1 MNLITV
7 VGSADP
13 FLVSETQVNADG
25 VHVWPF
31 QPSFPVDVLRHSL
44 SGSRPFRMNR
54 HDYFELVY
62 LLSGTLV
69 WQVQDTF
76 LTANEGDLFVM
87 TSPKFHRVTEESD
100 ANVTVQ
106 SLFFDRSLL
115 ASTVGSDFEYLNCLF
130 TDVRNHQHLFSG
142 TTKLPGEIRRLM
154 EEIARELPAQSDRAR
169 LCVRTYVKMALVQ
182 LMDNM
187 AQPGSSYPAAS
198 RRQGS
203 LDRLQ
208 PLFDALETD
217 FSGHI
222 STNDAASILNMSL
235 STFRRT
241 FMQLTGQ
248 SFVEYLNNFRI
259 AKAQKLIATT
269 NMPISEVCLEV
280 GFCDQSYF
288 GMIFRRLTKM
298 TPRRYRQHM
307 RESLGQHTAP
317 LSLEDVLLSR
327 RIA

>member
-1 MNLITV
+1 
-7 VGSADP
+7 
-13 FLVSETQVNADG
+13 
-25 VHVWPF
+25 
-31 QPSFPVDVLRHSL
+31 
-44 SGSRPFRMNR
+44 MNR
-54 HDYFELVY
+54 HDYFEIVY

-69 WQVQDTF
+69 WQIQDSF

-87 TSPKFHRVTEESD
+87 TCPKFHRVTERSG
-100 ANVTVQ
+100 AKVTVQ

-115 ASTVGSDFEYLNCLF
+115 GSTVGGDFEYLNSIF
-130 TDVRNHQHLFSG
+130 TDVRNQEHLFSG
-142 TTKLPGEIRRLM
+142 TTSLPGEIRKLM

-169 LCVRTYVKMALVQ
+169 LCVRAYVKMALVL

-187 AQPGSSYPAAS
+187 VHADSRYSAAN

-208 PLFDALETD
+208 PLFDALEREH
-217 FSGHI
+217 SRHI
-222 STNDAASILNMSL
+222 STSDAASILNMSL

-241 FMQLTGQ
+241 FMQFTGQ

-269 NMPISEVCLEV
+269 DMPISEVCLEV

-298 TPRRYRQHM
+298 TPRRYRQHI
-307 RESLGQHTAP
+307 RESIGRHQAP
-317 LSLEDVLLSR
+317 LFVDDELLFR